1 LQVSIYPNSR
11 RPGVGQR
18 PRREPQRPLLPQ
30 HARHCPV
37 LEAGSAAGFLVYPP
51 LQPQEAYQVGYQGEG
66 QYKFAYYLNPTGSTW
81 ETVFT
86 VTFVM
91 PVGGLGAVRED
102 VEFKMSGGLV
112 SEENAVLTARSLIAT
127 DDLGT
132 PAGAVTLRG
141 AWNFRTPPGWDTVY
155 TPVFN
160 LIERPLAPMLVV
172 RVETD
177 WYVHDSD
184 FRFVLQQGEAIS
196 ATHALPVGQVL
207 FVPREEVTLADASDE
222 EVGVL
227 ERSREEFQREKA
239 AATQTTP
246 YGLPYSPHYARSSRS
261 RG

>member
-1 LQVSIYPNSR
+1 VQVSIYPNSR

-18 PRREPQRPLLPQ
+18 PRREAQRPLLPQ

-86 VTFVM
+86 ITFVM

-112 SEENAVLTARSLIAT
+112 SAENAVLTARSLIAT

-196 ATHALPVGQVL
+196 ATHALPVGQAL

-222 EVGVL
+222 QVSVL
-227 ERSREEFQREKA
+227 ERAREEFQREKA

-246 YGLPYSPHYARSSRS
+246 YGLPYSPHYARSSRLS
-261 RG
+261 G